1 MEMLGSFRIRM
12 LIVVLIVLLVGL
24 SVQSDHSSRYVVESL
39 LTNYVLKDYGV
50 ESKLAML
57 VENTRSQ
64 ISDDNVP
71 VMADGEMQAPCE
83 YLTVARRYGWNW
95 NEESRKQEFHPGV
108 SLIVKDNTLVRPVLA
123 GEVVEVSRQD
133 EGRTILIKHS
143 PDLFSYYK
151 GLQEVLV
158 REEQHIDQRQILGK
172 TGKTLYFELRD
183 QDGPMDPHSLFP

>member
-1 MEMLGSFRIRM
+1 M
-12 LIVVLIVLLVGL
+12 LIVVLIVFLVGL
-24 SVQSDHSSRYVVESL
+24 SVQSDHSSSYMVESI

-50 ESKLAML
+50 ETKLAML
-57 VENTRSQ
+57 LENTRNQ
-64 ISDDNVP
+64 ISDDAP
-71 VMADGEMQAPCE
+71 VMAHGEMQAPCD
-83 YLTVARRYGWNW
+83 YLTVARRYGWAW

-108 SLIVKDNTLVRPVLA
+108 ELIVKDNTLVRPVLA
-123 GEVVEVSRQD
+123 GEVVEVSRQE

-143 PDLFSYYK
+143 PDLFSYYQ

-158 REEQHIDQRQILGK
+158 REEQQIDQRQILGK